1 MGHGACQRRMAACAR
16 ESGQIGE
23 GRHCICGLLWCARNF
38 HAFAASVDPG
48 RTSQNQAA
56 LHAILDRWP
65 TSGPADYE
73 RRDQR
78 STKTPRRIRRQSPAH
93 SVGSISAHEAL
104 VVEPPRAFFRAANRR
119 PGVKWAIGPIAA
131 NGVRWGWLK
140 LEEAQ
145 QSTLDDS
152 RRRERKQRVVNGLV
166 KCGASFGFEKH
177 LHQRPKIPIVIVAH
191 P

>member
-1 MGHGACQRRMAACAR
+1 VNPAKSEKGVIAYADYSGVRGIFMPSPHRSTPVAPLRM
-16 ESGQIGE
+16 
-23 GRHCICGLLWCARNF
+23 
-38 HAFAASVDPG
+38 
-48 RTSQNQAA
+48 QAA

-145 QSTLDDS
+145 RSTLDDS